1 MPILKFGHILI
12 PNDILVN
19 RRRFVVT
26 AASGAAGFAA
36 GCISPGDPI
45 DMDDPAHLVSRPVR
59 PTKSP
64 ATGRHPLGLG
74 IDRDGFMYVSPDYS
88 PARPASLIVL
98 LHGAGQ
104 SSAIWA
110 GGPLDTLFGARN
122 IVVVA
127 PDSRGGSWDVRFGY
141 GPDVEFID
149 YCLSYVFDR
158 CAIDPASIALAG
170 FSDGASY
177 ALSLGATNGDLF
189 THVIG
194 FSPGFYRPDRLR
206 GKPKIFLSHG
216 TADPILPFAWTSTT
230 LAPLLTSQGYNVK
243 FEQFD
248 GGHTVPLEIATDAM
262 DWFKGN

>member
-1 MPILKFGHILI
+1 
-12 PNDILVN
+12 
-19 RRRFVVT
+19 
-26 AASGAAGFAA
+26 
-36 GCISPGDPI
+36 
-45 DMDDPAHLVSRPVR
+45 
-59 PTKSP
+59 
-64 ATGRHPLGLG
+64 
-74 IDRDGFMYVSPDYS
+74 
-88 PARPASLIVL
+88 
-98 LHGAGQ
+98 
-104 SSAIWA
+104 
-110 GGPLDTLFGARN
+110 
-122 IVVVA
+122 
-127 PDSRGGSWDVRFGY
+127 
-141 GPDVEFID
+141 
-149 YCLSYVFDR
+149 VFDR